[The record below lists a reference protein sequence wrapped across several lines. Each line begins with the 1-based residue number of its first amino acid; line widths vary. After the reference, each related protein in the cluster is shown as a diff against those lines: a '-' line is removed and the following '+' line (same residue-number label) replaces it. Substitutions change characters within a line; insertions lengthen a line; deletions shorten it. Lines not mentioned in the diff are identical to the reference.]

1 MTKQELISENEK
13 HMTNESLAAI
23 TSAPESAWAAIIAA
37 AASIEAEDI
46 GIDCEA
52 ATTHETLEDFD
63 NSRVSAW
70 AERGKRTQGEGFIT
84 YENIQIAKGQRRQSL
99 AVVDCGDFRIA
110 LTA

>member
-23 TSAPESAWAAIIAA
+23 TSAPEAAWETIVAA
-37 AASIEAEDI
+37 AAAIDAEDI

-52 ATTHETLEDFD
+52 ATTHETMEDFD
-63 NSRVSAW
+63 NSRMNHWS
-70 AERGKRTQGEGFIT
+70 ERGKRVAGSGFVV
-84 YENIQIAKGQRRQSL
+84 YENIQITKGQRRQRL
-99 AVVDCGDFRIA
+99 AVIDCGDFRLC